1 MVNPKEGAEMAK
13 ANDIFEKNY
22 QDYCRQVAALD
33 IRAMAAD
40 LGIEETDGR
49 LTLPFFDE
57 TYWVSERGVLTLS
70 GNRPDYTA
78 AVILSKYLLMS
89 PSQSHEDLNW
99 ASFRDFKAIS
109 HFTNLNYFSSDTEK
123 AIEHSF
129 AGRLD
134 ALAHACQA
142 IGGVPEKMPLTY
154 DLSIR
159 FDALPRIA
167 MLLLF
172 NDKDEEFPAKCTVLF
187 QKHAEAYLDPESLA
201 VCGAHLAR
209 RLKTA
214 AKT

>member
-1 MVNPKEGAEMAK
+1 MTKP
-13 ANDIFEKNY
+13 NDIFEKNY

-57 TYWVSERGVLTLS
+57 TYWVSKTGILALS
-70 GNRPDYTA
+70 GNRPNYTA
-78 AVILSKYLLMS
+78 AVILSKYLLMC
-89 PSQSHEDLNW
+89 PSKPREDLDW
-99 ASFRDFKAIS
+99 VSFRDFKVTS

-129 AGRLD
+129 AGRLN
-134 ALAHACQA
+134 ALARACQA
-142 IGGVPEKMPLTY
+142 ISGVPEKMPLTY

-172 NDKDEEFPAKCTVLF
+172 NDKDDEFPAKCTVLF
-187 QKHAEAYLDPESLA
+187 QKHAETYLDPESLA
-201 VCGAHLAR
+201 MCGAHLAK
-209 RLKTA
+209 RLKTT
-214 AKT
+214 AKS